1 MSEFPPYIL
10 AFEGLDPRVHGW
22 VGEWPPPELLW
33 VVTVELTGFTAFADP
48 DRLPLEVLEEMM
60 ASNTPRPGCRW
71 RALTIRT
78 FTRRSYS
85 TVEDDLP
92 NVVRGAQYVEEG
104 WDYDGGHLMRKEEA

>member
-48 DRLPLEVLEEMM
+48 DRLPPEVLEEMM
-60 ASNTPRPGCRW
+60 ISDT
-71 RALTIRT
+71 LTIRT

-85 TVEDDLP
+85 TLEDDLP

-104 WDYDGGHLMRKEEA
+104 WDYDGGHLMRKEEAS

>member
-33 VVTVELTGFTAFADP
+33 VVTGQLTGLTFFAEP
-48 DRLPLEVLEEMM
+48 DRLPPEVLEEMM
-60 ASNTPRPGCRW
+60 ISDT
-71 RALTIRT
+71 LTIRT

-85 TVEDDLP
+85 TLEDDLP

-104 WDYDGGHLMRKEEA
+104 WDYDGGHLMRKEEAS

>member
-1 MSEFPPYIL
+1 VSEFPPYIL

-33 VVTVELTGFTAFADP
+33 VVTGQLTGLTFFAEP

-60 ASNTPRPGCRW
+60 ASNT
-71 RALTIRT
+71 LTIRT

>member
-33 VVTVELTGFTAFADP
+33 VVTGELTGFTAFADP
-48 DRLPLEVLEEMM
+48 DRLPPEVLEEMM
-60 ASNTPRPGCRW
+60 ISDT
-71 RALTIRT
+71 LTIRT

-85 TVEDDLP
+85 TLEDDLP

-104 WDYDGGHLMRKEEA
+104 WDYDGGHLMRKEEAS